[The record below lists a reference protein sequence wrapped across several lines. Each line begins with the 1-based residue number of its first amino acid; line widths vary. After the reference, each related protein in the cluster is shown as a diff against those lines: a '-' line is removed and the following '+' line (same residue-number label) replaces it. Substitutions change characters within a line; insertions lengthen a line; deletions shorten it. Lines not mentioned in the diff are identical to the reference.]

1 MPGLEALPTLDALA
15 ADTSLARSLDPSS
28 LRALYARAARLEAE
42 LRAYLL
48 TTVRQHRDSAAEAPP
63 DHALTLREAA
73 DILRVSRDT
82 LYRKWR
88 ALPFAFK
95 DALDGRVKFRRRGLE
110 RYVEGPP
117 PKGRV

>member
-1 MPGLEALPTLDALA
+1 MHAAHQLRGPGPYGVPYPSEPVTPVTVAPPMPGLEALPTLDALA

-48 TTVRQHRDSAAEAPP
+48 TTDRQHRDSAAEAPP

-73 DILRVSRDT
+73 ESLC
-82 LYRKWR
+82 
-88 ALPFAFK
+88 
-95 DALDGRVKFRRRGLE
+95 
-110 RYVEGPP
+110 
-117 PKGRV
+117 